1 MTVAVTLGPLLP
13 PLTLG
18 PRKGWEGPRE
28 QNSHLNPGLR
38 QIDLQG
44 HLLAGIHI
52 RVLGLGKQ
60 GLQLLQLAP
69 GEGGPLPPL
78 LSWRTLWGAG
88 QWGSQV
94 TGLPVSSSAGVR
106 P

>member
-1 MTVAVTLGPLLP
+1 MVAVTLGALLP

-28 QNSHLNPGLR
+28 QKSHLNPGLR
-38 QIDLQG
+38 QIDFQG
-44 HLLAGIHI
+44 HLLTGVHI
-52 RVLGLGKQ
+52 WVLGLGKQ

-78 LSWRTLWGAG
+78 LSRSTLGRGGNGA
-88 QWGSQV
+88 
-94 TGLPVSSSAGVR
+94 LR
-106 P
+106 